1 MNVLFT
7 RRRWVGAKR
16 APRFGERKPLVAQG
30 WVGSGQ
36 LTLGCDLR
44 FATEIAL
51 QDGGKRD

>member
-16 APRFGERKPLVAQG
+16 ASRFGERKPLVAQG

-44 FATEIAL
+44 FAAEIAL